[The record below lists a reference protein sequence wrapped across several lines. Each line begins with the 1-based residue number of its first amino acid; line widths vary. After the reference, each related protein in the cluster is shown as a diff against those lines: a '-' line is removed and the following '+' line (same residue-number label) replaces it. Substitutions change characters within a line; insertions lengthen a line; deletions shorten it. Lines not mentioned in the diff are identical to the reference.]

1 MSIYV
6 KLNNNSLNFQNM
18 NVRRIPSIIYN
29 RKSFGINNIIK
40 NNSLNSSR
48 ENSINKQKIYPLKN
62 HYQNKNNPQIRMNK
76 LIDKELNSKKKDD
89 NIKLYGIVA
98 VVLIFVIAIIS
109 LLWIYSEKQVGS
121 CVEAGNN
128 KEWCIVNG

>member
-62 HYQNKNNPQIRMNK
+62 R
-76 LIDKELNSKKKDD
+76 
-89 NIKLYGIVA
+89 
-98 VVLIFVIAIIS
+98 IIH
-109 LLWIYSEKQVGS
+109 K
-121 CVEAGNN
+121 
-128 KEWCIVNG
+128 